1 MSRTP
6 DQLLIEALD
15 LAPEDRAQLAQSL
28 ISSLD
33 EGADD
38 VDPAELER
46 AWRAE
51 VAARA
56 ADIDA
61 GTVTTRPAAEVFSA
75 AREELLAM
83 RTRHA

>member
-6 DQLLIEALD
+6 DQLLVEALD
-15 LAPEDRAQLAQSL
+15 LPPEDRAHLAESL

-33 EGADD
+33 DGSDE

-46 AWRAE
+46 AWLAE

-56 ADIDA
+56 AEIDA
-61 GTVTTRPAAEVFSA
+61 GTVTTRPAAAVFSA